1 MSISMFQASVPV
13 FVQMLRSLRSILEK
27 GAAHAQAK
35 KIDEAV
41 FLNARLSPD
50 MFPLTKQVQLA
61 TDFAKGTAARLAA
74 VEPPPY
80 EDNETSFPALLAR
93 IDKTIA
99 YVQTLKTA
107 QIDGSEERR
116 ITRPI
121 RGEPRTFTGLA
132 YLLSF
137 ALPNF
142 YFHVTAAYALL
153 RQNGVEIGKSDFIGT
168 LEFV

>member
-1 MSISMFQASVPV
+1 MSISMFRASVPV
-13 FVQMLRSLRSILEK
+13 FVQMLGSLRSILEK

-41 FLNARLSPD
+41 FLNPRLSPD

-80 EDNETSFPALLAR
+80 EDNEASFPALLAR

-99 YVQTLKTA
+99 YVQ
-107 QIDGSEERR
+107 
-116 ITRPI
+116 
-121 RGEPRTFTGLA
+121 
-132 YLLSF
+132 
-137 ALPNF
+137 
-142 YFHVTAAYALL
+142 
-153 RQNGVEIGKSDFIGT
+153 
-168 LEFV
+168 